1 MKNKLAIYGA
11 GGFGRE
17 IMPMVSSGANLLNS
31 RFEKVKIK
39 KSFFVETSPTRLSVN
54 GFELISEKSLIEL
67 RQRGIFFSIAI
78 ADSSIREEISQRMIR
93 EQFEPCSI
101 FDRTSI
107 FHSSSVI
114 GTGAI
119 LSHLAIVTANTQIG
133 KFFHGNYRSYVAHD
147 CILGDFVTFAPGASC
162 NGNVQIEDHV
172 YVGANAT
179 IKEGTSQHPVH
190 IGKNALIGMGAVV
203 IGDVP
208 ENTIVVGN
216 PARVIGMN
224 NR

>member
-1 MKNKLAIYGA
+1 MKNSLAIYGA

-17 IMPMVSSGANLLNS
+17 IMPMVNTGATLLNS
-31 RFEKVKIK
+31 QHKRVTIRR
-39 KSFFVETSPTRLSVN
+39 SFFVETSPTSPSVN
-54 GFELISEKSLIEL
+54 GYDLISETSMIGMKQSGVL
-67 RQRGIFFSIAI
+67 FSIAI
-78 ADSSIREEISQRMIR
+78 ADSHIREEIYNRMTN

-101 FDRTSI
+101 YDKTSI
-107 FHSSSVI
+107 LHSSSII
-114 GTGAI
+114 GPGAI
-119 LSHLAIVTANTQIG
+119 LSHLAVITANTKIG
-133 KFFHGNYRSYVAHD
+133 KFFHGNYHSYVAHD
-147 CILGDFVTFAPGASC
+147 CFLGDFVTFAPGASC

-179 IKEGTSQHPVH
+179 IKQGTSHHPLH
-190 IGKNALIGMGAVV
+190 IGKNAIIGMGAVV
-203 IGDVP
+203 IDDVP